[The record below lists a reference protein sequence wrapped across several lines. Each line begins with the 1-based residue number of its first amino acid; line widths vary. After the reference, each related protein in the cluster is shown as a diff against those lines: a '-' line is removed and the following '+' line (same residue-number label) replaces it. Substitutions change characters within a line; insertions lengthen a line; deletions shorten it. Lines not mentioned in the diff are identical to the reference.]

1 MSHAVYEDMLM
12 KITSLLFAAALS
24 AHATAAS
31 PLPPTPV
38 LPYAG
43 PLRPVGIVSA
53 SGASTLDDLVA
64 ALADKAHRQGAIAW
78 RVNAASSGNRLH
90 GSAIIY
96 Q

>member
-1 MSHAVYEDMLM
+1 M
-12 KITSLLFAAALS
+12 KITSLLFAAALT

-43 PLRPVGIVSA
+43 PLRPVGTVSASA

>member
-1 MSHAVYEDMLM
+1 M
-12 KITSLLFAAALS
+12 KFVSLLFAAALT

-31 PLPPTPV
+31 PLPPPPV

-43 PLRPVGIVSA
+43 PLRPVGTVSA
-53 SGASTLDDLVA
+53 FGASTLDSTLDDLAA

-78 RVNAASSGNRLH
+78 RINAASSGNRLY

>member
-1 MSHAVYEDMLM
+1 M
-12 KITSLLFAAALS
+12 KITSLLFAAALT

-38 LPYAG
+38 LLYAG
-43 PLRPVGIVSA
+43 PLRPVGTVSA
-53 SGASTLDDLVA
+53 FGASTLDDLAA

-78 RVNAASSGNRLH
+78 RINAASSGNRLY